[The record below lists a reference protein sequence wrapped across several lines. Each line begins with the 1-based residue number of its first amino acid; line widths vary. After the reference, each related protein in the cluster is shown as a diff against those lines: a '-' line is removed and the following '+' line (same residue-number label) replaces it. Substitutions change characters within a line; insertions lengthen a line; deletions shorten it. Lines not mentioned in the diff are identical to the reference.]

1 MHLFDQAT
9 RHMMVPSH
17 LPLPVPWASHSWHDG
32 DTERLSGEALLGFA
46 SVKCASG
53 HGVMTRSPMHSE
65 VRSTTAVSDANL
77 LSRLAVEAA
86 MVVKPDPF
94 LVAPSKIIISGHNTS
109 CRARQIDTSK
119 HSNLVPDRSDRWCPS
134 SFYPVRQSRAFTA

>member
-17 LPLPVPWASHSWHDG
+17 LPSPLPGASHGWHDG

-53 HGVMTRSPMHSE
+53 HGIMTRSPMHSG
-65 VRSTTAVSDANL
+65 VRSTIAVPDANL
-77 LSRLAVEAA
+77 HSRRAVEAA

-94 LVAPSKIIISGHNTS
+94 LVAPSKIIISRHNTS
-109 CRARQIDTSK
+109 CQARQIDTSK

-134 SFYPVRQSRAFTA
+134 SFHPVQQNRAFTA